1 MTRLERF
8 AIESVS
14 IGDGLKWGE
23 QCSEGMKTDPTM
35 FLAWTA
41 AELVMLMSK
50 KSCTRGMNRL
60 GFVKLTFW

>member
-8 AIESVS
+8 TIESVS

-23 QCSEGMKTDPTM
+23 QCSEGMKTDPTV
-35 FLAWTA
+35 FLALTA
-41 AELVMLMSK
+41 AELVMLMSM
-50 KSCTRGMNRL
+50 KSCTGGMSTV

>member
-1 MTRLERF
+1 M
-8 AIESVS
+8 ESVS

-41 AELVMLMSK
+41 AELVMLVSK
-50 KSCTRGMNRL
+50 KLHRRSEQIGIC
-60 GFVKLTFW
+60 